1 MTARGIR
8 TLRVLYRVLSDLVD
22 GQLTL
27 RAMSLVYTTLLS
39 LVPLLAV
46 SFSVLKGFG
55 VHNQIEPI
63 LLNVLTPLGERGVEI
78 TRQII
83 EFVENV
89 KVGVL
94 GSVGLGL
101 LLFTVVSLTQKIERA
116 FNYTW
121 RVTEHRSFAQRFSD
135 YISVILIGPLLIFSA
150 IGITASISST
160 AIVQS
165 LLAIEPFGTLIHL
178 AGKILPYILVI
189 AAFTFF
195 YILVPNTKVRFRS
208 ALMGGA
214 VAGVLWE
221 TVGWAFASFIAAAT
235 NYTAIYSGFAILVMF
250 MIWLYLAW
258 LMLLVGA
265 SMAFYHQHPE
275 YLVLGREGLRMSNR
289 VKERVAL
296 LVMATV
302 AKHFYQN
309 QPGSTLEQLARHVS
323 VPREAMATVLGEIEN
338 AGFLKRT
345 AEEPPTY
352 LPARALETIPI
363 KELLEEIRAA
373 GESATF
379 SEKRLNGDPDI
390 DELLRCIDGAVED
403 VLEGYTIRDLAVRSI
418 PDASLAKET
427 SDRKI
432 IRAS

>member
-1 MTARGIR
+1 MTARAVR
-8 TLRVLYRVLSDLVD
+8 TLRVLYRVLTDLVD

-55 VHNQIEPI
+55 VHNQIEPV
-63 LLNVLTPLGERGVEI
+63 LLKALLPLGERGAEI

-83 EFVENV
+83 GFVENV

-160 AIVQS
+160 AVVQS
-165 LLAIEPFGTLIHL
+165 LLLIEPFGTLIHL
-178 AGKILPYILVI
+178 AGKLLPYVLVI
-189 AAFTFF
+189 SAFTFF
-195 YILVPNTKVRFRS
+195 YIFVPNTKVRFRS
-208 ALMGGA
+208 ALMGA
-214 VAGVLWE
+214 TVAGVLWE
-221 TVGWAFASFIAAAT
+221 TAGWVFASFVAAST

-250 MIWLYLAW
+250 MVWLYLAW

-275 YLVLGREGLRMSNR
+275 YLAIGREGLHMSNR
-289 VKERVAL
+289 LKERVAL
-296 LVMATV
+296 LAMATI
-302 AKHFYQN
+302 AKRFYHN
-309 QPGSTLEQLARHVS
+309 QPASTLQQLAQHVS
-323 VPREAMATVLGEIEN
+323 VPSEAMAIVLGEIES

-345 AEEPPTY
+345 GEEPPTY

-363 KELLEEIRAA
+363 KELLEHIRAA
-373 GESATF
+373 GESTAF
-379 SEKRLNGDPDI
+379 SEKRLNLDPDI
-390 DELLRCIDGAVED
+390 DQLVKRISGAVAD
-403 VLEGYTIRDLAVRSI
+403 VLDGYTLRDLAVKSL
-418 PDASLAKET
+418 PDSSLPT
-427 SDRKI
+427 QVSDRKI
-432 IRAS
+432 IGAR